1 LNVDGVAAPIEVN
14 AADGRASRESIM
26 RPVTRRARAIP
37 GILAASM
44 ALVVVAGPVA
54 AAAPQPVT
62 IDSHVTF
69 NAGGNSGDFTISG
82 TAADSG
88 LICASGTFVDT
99 GISFAGW
106 QSERAGRSVV
116 QLQVRK
122 AFTCSDGS
130 GTFFVKLQIQA
141 DFSTGLETFTW
152 VVQGGTDDYAK
163 LRGSGSGSTVRD
175 ADGNGNT
182 NTYTG
187 FLIG

>member
-1 LNVDGVAAPIEVN
+1 
-14 AADGRASRESIM
+14 M
-26 RPVTRRARAIP
+26 RPVTRRVRAIS

-44 ALVVVAGPVA
+44 ALVVVVGPVA
-54 AAAPQPVT
+54 AASPQPVT

-69 NAGGNSGDFTISG
+69 NPNGPNSGDFKITG

-99 GISFAGW
+99 GISFAGY
-106 QSERAGRSVV
+106 QSDRAGRTVI

-122 AFTCSDGS
+122 AFTCADGS
-130 GTFFVKLQIQA
+130 GTLFVKLQIQA
-141 DFSTGLETFTW
+141 DVATGLETFTW
-152 VVQGGTDDYAK
+152 VAQGGTDDYAN

-175 ADGNGNT
+175 DDGNGNT

-187 FLIG
+187 FLLG